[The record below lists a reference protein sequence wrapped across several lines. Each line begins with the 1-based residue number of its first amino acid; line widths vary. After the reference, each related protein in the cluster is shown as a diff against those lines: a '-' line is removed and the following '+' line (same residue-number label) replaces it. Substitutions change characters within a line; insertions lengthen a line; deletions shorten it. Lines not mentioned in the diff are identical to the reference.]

1 MLSQY
6 KIWIQAGVVFLAFVA
21 GFYVRDYMTDAQATK
36 QLLAAEKEHRAE
48 VEALLQDAITITKK
62 NLELQDKITE
72 LDKTHTRT
80 LNEQINE
87 NSRLRTDL
95 AVSQRMRLQGTTCPK
110 VGSSDSTSSTGV
122 GDGASVELS
131 PETRL
136 LVWDL
141 RESIIRDQAKLRY
154 LQEERRT
161 LTCDP

>member
-21 GFYVRDYMTDAQATK
+21 GFYVRDYMSNAQATK

-110 VGSSDSTSSTGV
+110 VGSSDSTSSTGM

>member
-6 KIWIQAGVVFLAFVA
+6 KIWIQVGVVFLAFVA
-21 GFYVRDYMTDAQATK
+21 GFYVRDYMADAQVTK

-48 VEALLQDAITITKK
+48 VEALLQDAIIITKK

-110 VGSSDSTSSTGV
+110 VGSSDSTSSTGM

>member
-21 GFYVRDYMTDAQATK
+21 GFYVRDYMADAQATK

-95 AVSQRMRLQGTTCPK
+95 AVAQRMRLQGTSCPK
-110 VGSSDSTSSTGV
+110 VGSSDSTSSTGM

>member
-6 KIWIQAGVVFLAFVA
+6 KIWIQVGVVFLAFVA
-21 GFYVRDYMTDAQATK
+21 GFYVRDYMADAQATK

-62 NLELQDKITE
+62 NLELQDKITK

-95 AVSQRMRLQGTTCPK
+95 AVAQRMRLQGTSCPK
-110 VGSSDSTSSTGV
+110 VGSSDSTSSTGM

>member
-21 GFYVRDYMTDAQATK
+21 GFYVRDYMADAQATK

-110 VGSSDSTSSTGV
+110 VGSSDSTSSTGM